1 MTTKRRNKNPQEIFR
16 SFSWGLRLFR
26 RQFGFGLVTTSYNT
40 KTVSKLKILI
50 LSASIGAGHT
60 KAAESLGKIFER
72 QEKISA
78 PHSESEV
85 EIVDFMAREISTV
98 NFFTKKLYLA
108 ALKFIP
114 DLYDRIY
121 KFTGAKKIGTL
132 TRLVISSLMYFPF
145 KRLLKKFKP
154 DIVLCTH
161 PFPEAAAAIWKF
173 LHAKSARN
181 FLLAAVLTDYS
192 LHEIW
197 IFSEVDVYFVATQEM
212 KDELAAQSR
221 PNQEIYATG
230 IPIDSEFREQGLGNR
245 EQFTTPHSSLLTP
258 HSILIMGGGLGLG
271 SIEETLQD
279 LNNVETPLKI
289 LVVAGQNQK
298 LLARLKSL
306 QKNFRHEVKLFGY
319 VENVGELMSAADLLI
334 TKPGALTMT
343 EAFAAGLPMI
353 LHAPIPGP
361 EAQNALYAESHGAAV
376 SAGNSKISEIVK
388 KILSDKS
395 TLDTMKVN
403 AKSLSKVNAAAE
415 IVARLKNLL

>member
-1 MTTKRRNKNPQEIFR
+1 MGIASIKTLGCFCA
-16 SFSWGLRLFR
+16 
-26 RQFGFGLVTTSYNT
+26 RQNT
-40 KTVSKLKILI
+40 KTVLMKILI

-60 KAAESLGKIFER
+60 KAAESLGKIFEQ
-72 QEKISA
+72 QEKISL
-78 PHSESEV
+78 PHSEIEV

-132 TRLVISSLMYFPF
+132 TRLLISSLMYFPF
-145 KRLLKKFKP
+145 KHLLKKFNP

-161 PFPEAAAAIWKF
+161 PFPEAAAALWKF

-230 IPIDSEFREQGLGNR
+230 IPINVDFREEEIGSR
-245 EQFTTPHSSLLTP
+245 EQDKNSNPCSLSP
-258 HSILIMGGGLGLG
+258 VPCILIMGGGLGLG

-279 LNNVETPLKI
+279 LNNVEMPIDI

-298 LLARLKSL
+298 LLTRLKSL

-319 VENVGELMSAADLLI
+319 VENVGELMAAADLLI

-361 EAQNALYAESHGAAV
+361 EAQNAFYAEKNGAAI

-388 KILSDKS
+388 KILANKS
-395 TLDTMKVN
+395 TLDAMKVN
-403 AKSLSKVNAAAE
+403 AKNLSKVNAAAE
-415 IVARLKNLL
+415 IVSRLKNLL